1 MGSSWLQNT
10 PNPVILLPKDTY
22 LFIISL
28 NSERNL
34 MQRSLL
40 KSLRMKKVSFLF
52 FFFPSQQQVPVRH
65 MDRQRY
71 TSFLRLDMFSALT
84 SVVLSMDFIATLHCA
99 WLTVGTQLNKWVLTG
114 THPGLRLE
122 GCK

>member
-1 MGSSWLQNT
+1 MGSSWLQDT
-10 PNPVILLPKDTY
+10 PNLVILLPKDTY

>member
-40 KSLRMKKVSFLF
+40 KSLRKKKVSF
-52 FFFPSQQQVPVRH
+52 FFFPPASSKSQ
-65 MDRQRY
+65 
-71 TSFLRLDMFSALT
+71 
-84 SVVLSMDFIATLHCA
+84 
-99 WLTVGTQLNKWVLTG
+99 
-114 THPGLRLE
+114 
-122 GCK
+122 